1 MRAAGLIPAVEVLQ
15 AADTVL
21 DGAETEPAKRGR
33 GRPKGAK
40 NKTRKEKAASS
51 SAPTRPA
58 KVRPMRE
65 HVDPDSDVEMA
76 GPVPVTGE
84 PSNRS
89 GPFDH
94 PLPIPPIDVDGLH
107 RVFTHDA
114 LVSFCLFM
122 SFANGL

>member
-1 MRAAGLIPAVEVLQ
+1 MRAAGLIPAVETLP
-15 AADTVL
+15 ATIDTP
-21 DGAETEPAKRGR
+21 DEEEPKPGKRGP
-33 GRPKGAK
+33 GRPKGSK
-40 NKTRKEKAASS
+40 NKKGKEKASSS
-51 SAPTRPA
+51 SAPARPV

-84 PSNRS
+84 PANRS

-94 PLPIPPIDVDGLH
+94 PLPIPPIDVEGLH

-114 LVSFCLFM
+114 LVSLHFI
-122 SFANGL
+122 SAVRER